1 MVFIQER
8 IYVIYLDEYEVIGT
22 HWIASYVNAKN
33 KTQFVNFGVK
43 YIPEK
48 F

>member
-8 IYVIYLDEYEVIGT
+8 IYVMYLDECEVMGT

-33 KTQFVNFGVK
+33 KTQFVSFGVK
-43 YIPEK
+43 YVPKK